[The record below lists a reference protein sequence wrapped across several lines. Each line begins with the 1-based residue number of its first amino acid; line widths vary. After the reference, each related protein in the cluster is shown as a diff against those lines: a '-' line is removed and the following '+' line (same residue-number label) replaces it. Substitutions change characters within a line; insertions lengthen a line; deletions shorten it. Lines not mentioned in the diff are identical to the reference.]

1 MAYVKDMIIED
12 SEGNKYY
19 NGLNPTKVIK
29 NVNDNAAITEAGYT
43 PDALVTKQLIHDLG
57 GLSFYEDNTGKY
69 VVGAD
74 SVPKKLGKVP
84 FMVTGLNFYVQRD
97 FNDSHGGAI
106 GSSNSLYFSFDI
118 AEYETMSVGTV
129 VTTQT
134 NTYDTSNVFYKVDDG
149 VWVKLT
155 SNLVLDISSNSL
167 VTIRP
172 APTSYGN
179 MNSTGSGSV
188 KISSIIFS

>member
-1 MAYVKDMIIED
+1 MKVQNNIV
-12 SEGNKYY
+12 
-19 NGLNPTKVIK
+19 LNR
-29 NVNDNAAITEAGYT
+29 
-43 PDALVTKQLIHDLG
+43 DLG